1 MDRLNF
7 AFAVQ
12 PNRIQH
18 DIGMETG
25 GEYARKK
32 SGLSTVLGLIRTF
45 KQVLVGQKLHARH
58 LQKWAALEWN
68 IGYAWNGQPCLQEKC
83 HQEEYETFH

>member
-1 MDRLNF
+1 MKRSGVKTEKAFSFDKNMGEIMDRLNF

-58 LQKWAALEWN
+58 LQK
-68 IGYAWNGQPCLQEKC
+68 
-83 HQEEYETFH
+83 